1 MAFVNPFSKVSV
13 DEAGSLRKIRQQ
25 RDAEMVKPVDVA
37 QPNTMAQTAMIE
49 IRKMLQQ
56 GKTDGSIT

>member
-1 MAFVNPFSKVSV
+1 MAFVNPFSKVPV

-25 RDAEMVKPVDVA
+25 RDAEMVKPADVA

>member
-1 MAFVNPFSKVSV
+1 
-13 DEAGSLRKIRQQ
+13 EAGSLRKIRQQ